1 MSQNPEKIRKLVVFK
16 EKLESKITELQT
28 ELDDL
33 KVTLETVNSI
43 LLEKGFKRIEMTKE
57 PSVLE
62 SSPARE
68 ENVVK
73 PEAVG
78 EHTTSSE
85 NVIELK
91 AASGEILAILHVTE
105 DSLRALPAGDK
116 NFNVNTP
123 PFNQFLI
130 ERVLAKMQ
138 ERDNELVRREQ
149 LQSDKMLSYNVVRE
163 GDIIREIFIK
173 NIDLDRLRELKSSI
187 RWTFEKMYEKMK
199 TQD

>member
-16 EKLESKITELQT
+16 EKLENKITELQT

-33 KVTLETVNSI
+33 KITLETVNSI

-149 LQSDKMLSYNVVRE
+149 LQSDKMLSYNIVRE

>member
-16 EKLESKITELQT
+16 EKLENKITELQT

-33 KVTLETVNSI
+33 KITLETVNSI